1 MNTLKIGGGVIVN
14 VFKVGNGIVV
24 QGISCNH
31 YAIIDSIIDSG
42 TICIREEKNGLSW
55 YVSPEWVK
63 VAITLCA

>member
-1 MNTLKIGGGVIVN
+1 MNTLKIGGGVIIN
-14 VFKVGNGIVV
+14 VFKVGK
-24 QGISCNH
+24 GISCNH